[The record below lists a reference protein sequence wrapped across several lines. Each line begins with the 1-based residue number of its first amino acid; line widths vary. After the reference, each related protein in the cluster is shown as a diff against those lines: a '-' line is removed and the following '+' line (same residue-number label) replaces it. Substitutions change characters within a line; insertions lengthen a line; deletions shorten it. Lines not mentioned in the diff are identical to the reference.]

1 LITAK
6 RALEDRMDTEL
17 EFFDTKTKSKFKS
30 SDWRV
35 ETSGADKG
43 KVAYYAVAK
52 APRSGKEARRKLSAK
67 DAEVHLIF
75 DRDAAG
81 TYPYAALV
89 GIRAST
95 LVALI
100 DKVEEGLPYRALER
114 LATLL
119 GTSAVDLAQR
129 LRIPARTLQRRKRSG
144 VLSVEESERLLR
156 LSRIFQASLDLFE
169 GDRDASIAWLGRKNR
184 GLAGQTPLEMSSTE
198 LGGEEVLNLIGRLE
212 YGVFS

>member
-1 LITAK
+1 
-6 RALEDRMDTEL
+6 MDTEL

-35 ETSGADKG
+35 ETSGTDKG
-43 KVAYYAVAK
+43 RVTYYAVAK
-52 APRSGKEARRKLSAK
+52 VPRSGKEARRKLSAST
-67 DAEVHLIF
+67 ARAHLIR
-75 DRDAAG
+75 DVDAA
-81 TYPYAALV
+81 TAYQYAALV
-89 GIRAST
+89 GVRAPT
-95 LVALI
+95 LLALI

>member
-1 LITAK
+1 MKQRLDFHEPETK
-6 RALEDRMDTEL
+6 R
-17 EFFDTKTKSKFKS
+17 KFTS

-35 ETSGADKG
+35 ETRDTESG
-43 KVAYYAVAK
+43 KVTYYAVAR
-52 APRSGKEARRKLSAK
+52 APKSGKEIRRRVSAT
-67 DAEVHLIF
+67 AAQAHLV
-75 DRDAAG
+75 REPDAATG
-81 TYPYAALV
+81 YHYAALIGV
-89 GIRAST
+89 KAPS

-100 DKVEEGLPYRALER
+100 DKVEEGLPFEAFER
-114 LATLL
+114 LARLL
-119 GTSAVDLAQR
+119 NNSAGDLAQR

-156 LSRIFQASLDLFE
+156 LSRIVQASFELFE
-169 GDRDASIAWLGRKNR
+169 DDHKAAIAWLGRENR